1 MRTLYGKTY
10 YSPREIAR
18 DGLITN
24 STGGNNE
31 NSNYDYI
38 LWLIKDG
45 QLKAKNYGRASQPR
59 WLIAADEI
67 ERYRVKE
74 AAA

>member
-1 MRTLYGKTY
+1 MRTLYGKNY
-10 YSPREIAR
+10 YSPREIAKA
-18 DGLITN
+18 GLITN
-24 STGGNNE
+24 STGGDNE

-59 WLIAADEI
+59 WLVSADEI
-67 ERYRVKE
+67 ERYRQKE
-74 AAA
+74 TSA